1 MIKYFLVIIFLTV
14 YSCGYPDIDSVPDF
28 NNLVIT
34 DNEAIDLCKLSS
46 KNDIDFNNCVSL
58 YNESLKNK

>member
-1 MIKYFLVIIFLTV
+1 MTI